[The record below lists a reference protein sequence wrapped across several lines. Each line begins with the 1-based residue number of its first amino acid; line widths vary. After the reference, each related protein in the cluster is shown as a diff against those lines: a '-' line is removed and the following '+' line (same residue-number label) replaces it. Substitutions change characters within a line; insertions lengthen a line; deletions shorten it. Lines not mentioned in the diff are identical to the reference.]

1 MDHQLLQKYNVPGP
15 RYTSYPTVPY
25 WQSTPPTPERWSEL
39 VRDTFSITNQNQGIS
54 LYLHIPFCESLCTY
68 CGCNTRI
75 TVNHKVERP
84 YLEALLK
91 EWQLYLAVF
100 GDKKPVIRE
109 LHIGGGT
116 PTFMSP
122 EHLKELITRLLAGAE
137 VHPQAEFSF
146 EAHPGN
152 TTDAHLE
159 ALYEVGFR
167 RVSIGVQ
174 DFNPLVLEII
184 NRHQTYEQVKHLTE
198 KARELG
204 YTSVNYDV
212 VYGLPQQKVCS
223 MTNTIFKV
231 IQLRPDRIAFYSYAH
246 VPWIKPGQRRF
257 TEADLPDSMKKLAIY
272 ETCRG
277 ALEMAGY
284 EDIGMDHFA
293 LKTDGLY
300 RAFAEGRLHRNFMG
314 YTDTQTALLVGLGT
328 SAISDAWWGYA
339 QNEKSVEAYY
349 KRLEASELPFFRG
362 HVHTREDLILRRHIQ
377 HLMCHFETRWTGASD
392 VSEGFYAGLE
402 RLAEMEQDELVELQP
417 YHLRVT
423 EKGRNFVRNICMA
436 FDARLWK
443 EVPQTNLFS
452 QII

>member
-1 MDHQLLQKYNVPGP
+1 MDQYLLQKYNVPGP

-25 WQSTPPTPERWSEL
+25 WQKTPPTPENWKEL
-39 VRDTFSITNQNQGIS
+39 VSDTFSVTNQKQGIS
-54 LYLHIPFCESLCTY
+54 LYIHIPFCESLCTY

-84 YLEALLK
+84 YMEALLK
-91 EWQLYLAVF
+91 EWQLYLQVF
-100 GDKKPVIRE
+100 GEEKPVLRE
-109 LHIGGGT
+109 IHIGGGT
-116 PTFMSP
+116 PTFFSP
-122 EHLKELITRLLAGAE
+122 AHLKEVINGILAGAE
-137 VHPQAEFSF
+137 VHPQAEFGF

-152 TTDAHLE
+152 TSDEHLE
-159 ALYEVGFR
+159 ALFEVGFR

-184 NRHQTYEQVKHLTE
+184 NRHQTYDQVKHLTE

-223 MTNTIFKV
+223 MAQTIMQV
-231 IQLRPDRIAFYSYAH
+231 IKLRPDRIAFYSYAH

-277 ALEMAGY
+277 ALEMGGY
-284 EDIGMDHFA
+284 VDIGMDHFA

-300 RAFAEGRLHRNFMG
+300 KAWAEGRLHRNFMG

-328 SAISDAWWGYA
+328 SAISDAWWGYV
-339 QNEKSVEAYY
+339 QNEKGVEAYY
-349 KRLEASELPFFRG
+349 KRLEQGELPFFKG
-362 HVHTREDLILRRHIQ
+362 HVQSREDLILRRHIQ
-377 HLMCHFETRWTGASD
+377 RIMCNFETRWEKSGEVCD
-392 VSEGFYAGLE
+392 GLYEGLS
-402 RLAEMEQDELVELQP
+402 RLDEMVQDELVEIAP

-423 EKGRNFVRNICMA
+423 EKGRNFVRNVCMA
-436 FDARLWK
+436 FDARLWADM
-443 EVPQTNLFS
+443 PQTSLFS